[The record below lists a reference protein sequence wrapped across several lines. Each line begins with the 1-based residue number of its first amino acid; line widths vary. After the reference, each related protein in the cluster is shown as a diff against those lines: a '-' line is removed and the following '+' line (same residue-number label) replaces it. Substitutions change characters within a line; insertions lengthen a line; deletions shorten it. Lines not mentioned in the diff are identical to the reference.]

1 MNDIKLTNISDSNV
15 KFILNNYK
23 KKLQSFGLSK
33 NNNFIKFLFNTLKNA
48 YKNNLQHQ
56 YVREHVESNPFEH
69 IKMSYFIEKEYL
81 ENAAKTINYKYNCVI
96 KYDNFSFFVTFFT
109 KGVIK
114 IDNYIEMLKII
125 FYICLNHVDK
135 KSKTSFTIDII
146 LSSGKKSLPNKKGP
160 VLPKHINS
168 GYTILNGN
176 SDNYMLIYRSE
187 EWVKVLLHECFH
199 IFCLDINEYTHIVTK
214 IFRELFNIH
223 SRFLLNETI
232 VEFWARTLNCA
243 LSTIAINPLMS
254 YHDFSIMFN
263 LNLNIEKI
271 WAFHQSKRLLNNF
284 GLSYDD
290 IILDQNKTQ
299 TQDII
304 FKEETNAFN
313 YIILTAVLLY
323 DFDRVIS
330 WFVSNNDNVMNF
342 EKDEQSLMLFI
353 AMIKDLY
360 KNKETRDMFKNTEKI
375 NNKGFSFSVFELK
388 L

>member
-1 MNDIKLTNISDSNV
+1 MNDIRLTNISDSNV

-23 KKLQSFGLSK
+23 KQLESFGLSK
-33 NNNFIKFLFNTLKNA
+33 NNNFIKFLFNTLTSA
-48 YKNNLQHQ
+48 YNNRLTHQ

-69 IKMSYFIEKEYL
+69 IKMSYFVEKEYL
-81 ENAAKTINYKYNCVI
+81 ENASKTINYKYNCVI
-96 KYDNFSFFVTFFT
+96 NYDNFSFFVTFFT
-109 KGVIK
+109 KGVINIEK
-114 IDNYIEMLKII
+114 YIEIVKII
-125 FYICLNHVDK
+125 FHICLNHVDK

-146 LSSGKKSLPNKKGP
+146 LSTGKKSLPSKKKDP

-168 GYTILNGN
+168 GYTILSGN

-187 EWVKVLLHECFH
+187 EWIKVLIHECFH

-243 LSTIAINPLMS
+243 LSTFAINPLMS
-254 YHDFSIMFN
+254 YHDFLIMFN

-271 WAFHQSKRLLNNF
+271 WAFHQSIRLLNNF

-290 IILDQNKTQ
+290 IILKSNTNEE
-299 TQDII
+299 II

-313 YIILTAVLLY
+313 YTILTAVLLY
-323 DFDRVIS
+323 DFDRIIS
-330 WFVSNNDNVMNF
+330 WFVSNNENILNF
-342 EKDEQSLMLFI
+342 EKDEQSVMLFI
-353 AMIKDLY
+353 AMIKDIY
-360 KNKETRDMFKNTEKI
+360 KNKEVNEMFKNI
-375 NNKGFSFSVFELK
+375 NKLTNKGFHFSIFELK

>member
-1 MNDIKLTNISDSNV
+1 MDDIKLTNISDSNV

-23 KKLQSFGLSK
+23 KQYKNLLSK
-33 NNNFIKFLFNTLKNA
+33 NNNFIKFLFNTIQNA
-48 YKNNLQHQ
+48 YNNKLDHQ
-56 YVREHVESNPFEH
+56 YFREHVETNPFES
-69 IKMSYFIEKEYL
+69 IKMSFCEKEYL
-81 ENAAKTINYKYNCVI
+81 ENAAKMINYKYKCVI
-96 KYDNFSFFVTFFT
+96 TYDNFSFFVTFFT

-114 IDNYIEMLKII
+114 IENYIEMLKII

-135 KSKTSFTIDII
+135 KIKTSFTIDII
-146 LSSGKKSLPNKKGP
+146 LSTGKKSLPNKKDP

-176 SDNYMLIYRSE
+176 SDNYMLIYRNE
-187 EWVKVLLHECFH
+187 EWIKVLLHECFH
-199 IFCLDINEYTHIVTK
+199 IFCLDINDYTHIVTK

-243 LSTIAINPLMS
+243 LSTFAINPLMS
-254 YHDFSIMFN
+254 YHDFLIMFN

-271 WAFHQSKRLLNNF
+271 WAFHQSSRLLSNF

-290 IILDQNKTQ
+290 IIIKSNSNEG
-299 TQDII
+299 II

-313 YIILTAVLLY
+313 YTILTAVLLY

-330 WFVSNNDNVMNF
+330 WFVTNNENILNF
-342 EKDEQSLMLFI
+342 EKDQQSLMLFI
-353 AMIKDLY
+353 AMIKDIY
-360 KNKETRDMFKNTEKI
+360 NNKETRDMFDSI
-375 NNKGFSFSVFELK
+375 NKVSNRGFQFSIFELR